1 MRSRSTVSAQVSP
14 GTRLCAVARETLVS
28 ALISTGD
35 GDGVT
40 GSEVLEDRETR
51 AEVLRIN
58 ATEETRV

>member
-1 MRSRSTVSAQVSP
+1 
-14 GTRLCAVARETLVS
+14 VS

-51 AEVLRIN
+51 AEVLRVN
-58 ATEETRV
+58 ATDEARV